1 VITLALITLFGF
13 NFARKLKTVRLDPMH
28 RAAVDKNN
36 GAIAAQ
42 LAPVGRETVQDRVY
56 SELRRA
62 LIGGLF
68 EPSQVLTIRGLA
80 DALVTSTMPVR
91 EALGRLITEKAL
103 EALPNR
109 SVRVPSITL
118 ERLDDLLRARIL
130 IEGEAIAL
138 AATRMDAR
146 QITVIEAILAEWDE
160 MRALKH
166 KKDVDR
172 EVTLNQ
178 RFHFE
183 IYRCCGSA
191 VLIPMIESLWLQS
204 GPCIRVAIYAFSEA
218 GEVDT
223 AHYHRT
229 IVTALA
235 SHDAQAAREALVADI
250 SRPFTFLRSKL
261 QSAAKGQA

>member
-1 VITLALITLFGF
+1 MITLALITLIGF
-13 NFARKLKTVRLDPMH
+13 NFIRKPKTGPGMQK
-28 RAAVDKNN
+28 AAIEKNN
-36 GAIAAQ
+36 GSIAAQ
-42 LAPVGRETVQDRVY
+42 LTPVGRETVQDRVY

-80 DALVTSTMPVR
+80 EALVTSTMPVR

-109 SVRVPSITL
+109 SVRVPPITL
-118 ERLDDLLRARIL
+118 ERMDDLLRARSL

-138 AATRMDAR
+138 AATRMSPR
-146 QITVIEAILAEWDE
+146 QIASIEALLGEWDE
-160 MRALKH
+160 MRALKQ
-166 KKDVDR
+166 KKDIDR
-172 EVTLNQ
+172 EATLNQ
-178 RFHFE
+178 SFHFE

-223 AHYHRT
+223 AHYHRG
-229 IVTALA
+229 IVAALA
-235 SHDAQAAREALVADI
+235 KQDAQAAREALVADI
-250 SRPFTFLRSKL
+250 SRPFAFLRDKL
-261 QSAAKGQA
+261 QSSKD